1 MYYLCRKVFV
11 VVTCY
16 KAVTI
21 AKASGSCPKKQTQRD
36 SDIAS
41 EFFALKRLS
50 FFIFLLTR
58 SLMAQSQ
65 IMAVRLARC
74 LVYGLYCKRWY
85 SGMFQP
91 YHSRPLLRF
100 VFSAVLHNT
109 FVFYSW
115 SFNFSPPSGPT
126 RSIRRYSLAPLFRFS
141 NKPFQRN
148 AIEFS
153 QLQ

>member
-1 MYYLCRKVFV
+1 M

-50 FFIFLLTR
+50 FFVFLLTR

-91 YHSRPLLRF
+91 YHSRTLLRF